1 MDTDCNQPEYAL
13 RIVPAAPWSPKRD
26 PPMPPESLEVLIV
39 AILIVLRVDNSHAR
53 GKVSGTDNVHTDAE
67 VTSRELGRELVR

>member
-1 MDTDCNQPEYAL
+1 M
-13 RIVPAAPWSPKRD
+13 APK
-26 PPMPPESLEVLIV
+26 SLEVLIV

-53 GKVSGTDNVHTDAE
+53 GKVSGTDDIHTDAE